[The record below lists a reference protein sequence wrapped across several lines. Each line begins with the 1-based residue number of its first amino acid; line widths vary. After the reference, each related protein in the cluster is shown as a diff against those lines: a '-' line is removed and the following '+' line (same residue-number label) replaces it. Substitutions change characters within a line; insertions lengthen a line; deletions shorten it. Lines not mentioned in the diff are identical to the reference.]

1 MSNTIMDDYNLWT
14 ISLSLLLPWLL
25 YVLINKILS
34 WRNLPPGPWGLPVV
48 GYLPWLDPEHAYLSF
63 TKLARRFGPIYSIQM
78 GRLPTIVI
86 TDPKLIRQAFNMDAL
101 TGRADLYLTHGIFR
115 GYGLI
120 CSEGPRWREQR
131 KFAATCLKNQGM
143 AKSHP
148 KREKLEA
155 LILKGVKD
163 TMMRITDTES
173 SATSGVEFSNFL
185 THSIGNVMN
194 VIIFGR
200 EFAYDDPTWKLL
212 THLAEE
218 GVKLIGVAG
227 PPNFLPFLRVIPKF
241 RDPMDFIVGGLE
253 RTHEIYRQITR
264 EHKGDEED
272 VVGCFLREQRSRD
285 AQSGHS
291 FCEDQ
296 LNFLAAD
303 LFGAGLDTT
312 LATLRWFF
320 TMVAVHPDVQD
331 KIHTEPLTVLG
342 PNKPCLDD
350 SQRLPY
356 LEVAVTESQRMR
368 TVIPTGI
375 PHGVNS
381 DCVLGPYRLKK
392 GTMVVPL
399 LWAVHMDPEIWP
411 EPDKYRPERFLDEVG
426 NYRKVDALMP
436 FQIGKRVCLGEE
448 LARMIIFLYASTV
461 LQKFKIELP
470 DDEVPEG
477 KDPLEGVCGITLLPK
492 YGRLIFKSREN

>member
-1 MSNTIMDDYNLWT
+1 MLDYNFWT
-14 ISLSLLLPWLL
+14 ISLSLLSSWLL
-25 YVLINKILS
+25 YHLITRILS
-34 WRNLPPGPWGLPVV
+34 WKDLPPGPWGLPVI
-48 GYLPWLDPEHAYLSF
+48 GYLPWLDPEHPYESF
-63 TKLARRFGPIYSIQM
+63 TKLARKFGSIYSVQL

-86 TDPKLIRQAFNMDAL
+86 TDPKMIKQAFNMDAL
-101 TGRADLYLTHGIFR
+101 TGRADLYLTHGIFK

-131 KFAATCLKNQGM
+131 KFASTCLKNQGM

-155 LILKGVKD
+155 LILNGVKD
-163 TMMRITDTES
+163 TMMRITDTET
-173 SATSGVEFSNFL
+173 SATSGVEFSPFL

-212 THLAEE
+212 KHLSEE

-227 PPNFLPFLRVIPKF
+227 PLNFLPFLRVIPKF
-241 RDPMDFIVGGLE
+241 RASMDFIVGGLE
-253 RTHEIYRQITR
+253 RTHEIYREITR
-264 EHKGDEED
+264 EHSGDEED
-272 VVGCFLREQRSRD
+272 VVGCFLREQRSRQGREGD
-285 AQSGHS
+285 SKVAQHS
-291 FCEDQ
+291 FCDDQ

-320 TMVAVHPDVQD
+320 TMMAVYPDVQE
-331 KIHTEPLTVLG
+331 KIHTELTTVLA
-342 PNKPCLDD
+342 NHSPCLDD
-350 SQRLPY
+350 AQRLPY
-356 LEVAVTESQRMR
+356 LEAAISESQRLR
-368 TVIPTGI
+368 TVVPTGI
-375 PHGVNS
+375 PHGVNT
-381 DCVLGPYRLKK
+381 DCALGEYQLKK

-399 LWAVHMDPEIWP
+399 LWAVHLDPKIWP
-411 EPDKYRPERFLDEVG
+411 EPEEYRPERFLDEMG
-426 NYRKVDALMP
+426 NYRKVEAWMP
-436 FQIGKRVCLGEE
+436 FQTGKRVCLGEE
-448 LARMIIFLYASTV
+448 LARMIIFLYASTI
-461 LQKFKIELP
+461 LQKFKIEFP

-492 YGRLIFKSREN
+492 YGRLIFKSR